1 MNAYKKDFENAL
13 EMIEWQN
20 TMLRQQAEKIEAL
33 KQIIDANNLSQ
44 NIGQFVK
51 PDLKIEEV
59 MSENCT
65 CYKLGYSQLN
75 NYRKVNNEN
84 NNEAA

>member
-33 KQIIDANNLSQ
+33 KQIIDANNLNQ

-59 MSENCT
+59 MSEHCT
-65 CYKLGYSQLN
+65 CYKLGYNPLN
-75 NYRKVNNEN
+75 DYRKVK
-84 NNEAA
+84 AK